1 MALFS
6 INLQTGTLADEPE
19 KDIIVGIDLGTTN
32 SLVAFMRDGHPVCVA
47 DAHGKNTLV
56 PSVLHFLPQNAQNTE
71 GGVLVGDA
79 AKLKLE
85 TDPQNTIYSVKR
97 LMGKAFNDVSNY
109 ENYFGYSI
117 IDAPDADTLVKIR
130 VGDRY
135 YSPIELSSFI
145 LKELKTRI
153 ETELKKPISKAV
165 ITVPAYF
172 NDAQRQATRDAG
184 RLAGLDVLRIVNEP
198 TAAALAYG
206 LDRRGDEAHTI
217 AVYDLGGGTFDVSI
231 LQIQDGVFEVL
242 STNGDTFLGGDDFDR
257 AIIDF
262 WLTQNNVSND
272 LILNNKELGQSLRLA
287 AENAKKML
295 SNPENTEGYFFELK
309 IKNLKLNATNN
320 SEINAINSELNAN
333 NNSKFN
339 SEINLNNSEINA
351 IKSALIT
358 DKFIE
363 KDEEFNSIIFDDA
376 NISLILQLNKTELN
390 NLILPLIN
398 KTINC
403 CNLAL
408 KDAQLSKTD
417 IQAVVMVGGSTRVP
431 LVKKMVSEFFDKPV
445 FNNINP
451 DEVVALGAAIQA
463 DVLAGNQRDILLI
476 DVTPLSLG
484 IETVGGLMDTI
495 IPRNS
500 KIPTKAARQYTTS
513 VDGQRNLKIAIFQ
526 GERDLIVHNRKLGE
540 FILRGIPPMPAGFPK
555 IDIAFYLDADGILRI
570 KAKEERSGVAQEIT
584 VKASY
589 GLSDEEM
596 ALMLLDSIKNAE
608 SDMKIRALQ
617 EARNE
622 GNNIV
627 LASEKF
633 LIQHTLILSIEE
645 QKETSKLAQILRGTI
660 ANDDKDAINKAMEN
674 LNKFTEP
681 LAHRAMD
688 VTIAEAMKGKAI

>member
-6 INLQTGTLADEPE
+6 INLQTGTIADEPE

-32 SLVAFMRDGHPVCVA
+32 SLVAVMRDGHPVCVA
-47 DAHGKNTLV
+47 DKNGKNTLI
-56 PSVLHFLPQNAQNTE
+56 PSVLHFLPKNTKNTE
-71 GGVLVGDA
+71 GGDIARHEAILVGDA
-79 AKLKLE
+79 AKAMLE

-97 LMGKAFNDVSNY
+97 LMGKSFTDVSNY
-109 ENYFGYSI
+109 ENYFGYKI
-117 IDAPDADTLVKIR
+117 IDTPDADALVKIR

-153 ETELKKPISKAV
+153 ETALNKPISKAV

-206 LDRRGDEAHTI
+206 LDRRGDDAHTI

-242 STNGDTFLGGDDFDR
+242 ATNGDTFLGGDDFDR
-257 AIIDF
+257 VIVDY
-262 WLTQNNVSND
+262 WLTQNNVSNA
-272 LILNNKELGQSLRLA
+272 LIINDKELGQTLRLA
-287 AENAKKML
+287 AERAKKML
-295 SNPENTEGYFFELK
+295 SNAVLDENTHLSSENTEGPVFEFK
-309 IKNLKLNATNN
+309 IKNPHLKTGEFDLKLDKTT
-320 SEINAINSELNAN
+320 
-333 NNSKFN
+333 FD
-339 SEINLNNSEINA
+339 
-351 IKSALIT
+351 ALVLP
-358 DKFIE
+358 FIE
-363 KDEEFNSIIFDDA
+363 KTIACCKAALADA
-376 NISLILQLNKTELN
+376 KLEKN
-390 NLILPLIN
+390 
-398 KTINC
+398 
-403 CNLAL
+403 
-408 KDAQLSKTD
+408 D

-431 LVKKMVSEFFDKPV
+431 LVKKLVAAFFDKPI

-463 DVLAGNQRDILLI
+463 DILAGNQRDILLI

-526 GERDLIVHNRKLGE
+526 GERDLVEHNRKLGE
-540 FILRGIPPMPAGFPK
+540 FVLRGIPPMPAGFPK

-570 KAKEERSGVAQEIT
+570 KAKELRSEVAQEIT

-596 ALMLLDSIKNAE
+596 ALMLLDSIRNAE
-608 SDMKIRALQ
+608 GDLKIRALQ

-633 LIQHTLILSIEE
+633 IIQHAAILSD
-645 QKETSKLAQILRGTI
+645 KEKTETAKLAQILRGSI
-660 ANDDKDAINKAMEN
+660 SGDDKDVINKAMEN
-674 LNKFTEP
+674 LNTFTEP

-688 VTIAEAMKGKAI
+688 VTIAEAIKGKAI